1 MIGVLLVSH
10 GKMAEGI
17 KDSVGMIVGDIGQF
31 DTLALIPGQD
41 IANLGTDILAK
52 TKALNSGDGVL
63 IFVDLF
69 GASPYNASMKC
80 LPEWD
85 KLNIQTRVVTGMSLP
100 MVITAV
106 CNRDFSSLEELAQ
119 DSINAGIENMKDA
132 VAELQA
138 ANSSA
143 SDGDDY

>member
-17 KDSVGMIVGDIGQF
+17 KDSVGMIVGEVGQF

-41 IANLGTDILAK
+41 IATLGSDILAK
-52 TKALNSGDGVL
+52 TKELDSGDGVL

-80 LPEWD
+80 LPEWAQ
-85 KLNIQTRVVTGMSLP
+85 LNIKTRILTGMSLP

-106 CNRDFSSLEELAQ
+106 CNREFSSLEELAQ
-119 DSINAGIENMKDA
+119 DAIGAGVENMKDA
-132 VAELQA
+132 IVELQA
-138 ANSSA
+138 ASSSS